1 MVFCEFCE
9 ECCWLIEPEL
19 IPSFIAVFTIIWA
32 HYLVMRHQKCKVHP
46 HSLQPKNPIYV
57 APKQLYCSSPLTA
70 FQPTLLCSVPQ
81 NNWEYSNF
89 QQREQLWSGL
99 GTLISSP
106 LPSHKIPMHRTPLIF
121 YRNEKAF
128 ILEDELDRAD
138 ENKGSC
144 KLLKVNWYFGWP
156 HFWPASNRILT
167 TLFLNSILLSRP
179 VSHNIMLLCA
189 YSEYDHKIVELGD
202 RVPVSILSL
211 LRIRSNM
218 CSVQAAR
225 VRGRK
230 GGAVNTEQASWLPAA
245 ASSDIFMEPNI
256 NSWLNL
262 FWIQFRKCGFS
273 AWRMRSIKAF

>member
-1 MVFCEFCE
+1 M
-9 ECCWLIEPEL
+9 LPQN
-19 IPSFIAVFTIIWA
+19 SFI
-32 HYLVMRHQKCKVHP
+32 VHLLSQ
-46 HSLQPKNPIYV
+46 HSIP
-57 APKQLYCSSPLTA
+57 
-70 FQPTLLCSVPQ
+70 LCSVPP

-121 YRNEKAF
+121 YRNEEAF

-144 KLLKVNWYFGWP
+144 KLLRVNWYFGWP
-156 HFWPASNRILT
+156 HFWPMSNRILT
-167 TLFLNSILLSRP
+167 TLFLCSILLSPP

-211 LRIRSNM
+211 LRIRSNI
-218 CSVQAAR
+218 CRQHAVSEGGRVELWTSLLTPGCCELWCLYGAQHQLLVKSILNSV
-225 VRGRK
+225 
-230 GGAVNTEQASWLPAA
+230 
-245 ASSDIFMEPNI
+245 
-256 NSWLNL
+256 
-262 FWIQFRKCGFS
+262 
-273 AWRMRSIKAF
+273 